1 MEQLGYYLGE
11 WLFMQCRLL
20 PTPTQEREENDND
33 AEPPFFTPEQN
44 RALLTAGATAGV
56 DPYGLKRLDIA
67 IGADAEP
74 DYIDQLPEPSRQTTA
89 AVHAVL
95 RQAIPEQTHIIR
107 QQLAQILLA
116 ELGITDTER

>member
-1 MEQLGYYLGE
+1 MEQIGYYLGE

-20 PTPTQEREENDND
+20 PTPTQEWEENDND
-33 AEPPFFTPEQN
+33 AELHFFIPEQN
-44 RALLTAGATAGV
+44 RALLTAGV
-56 DPYGLKRLDIA
+56 NPYGLKRLDIA